1 VFEASLLRRPVTFG
15 GKSHFVR
22 PVPATPGKLRPLR
35 KSVVE
40 RFAAL
45 TRERE
50 KTSKI
55 GDETYAGSQETSHFG
70 AGSTG

>member
-1 VFEASLLRRPVTFG
+1 MSQSAGAGQSGSAWPV
-15 GKSHFVR
+15 SPLAR

-45 TRERE
+45 TREERE
-50 KTSKI
+50 RRN
-55 GDETYAGSQETSHFG
+55 Q
-70 AGSTG
+70 